1 MTVYR
6 SLSPQQRPAW
16 SDVTGAGTF
25 SVGRDGRFDRHHHEC
40 HEYWM
45 IYAGSALIS
54 VDDREY
60 AVSAGDIVCI
70 EKDTDHDV
78 LEVYEPLEGSGWRVL
93 LHRADARAICIGR
106 QSKLEA
112 TACPA
117 GTRLHP
123 ASYRAGRRHN
133 PHASV
138 HPDWDGGLGPVL
150 VRSSPTQAG
159 GRRQDRARCCRGC
172 RPKPA

>member
-60 AVSAGDIVCI
+60 AVSAGDLVCI

-78 LEVYEPLEGSGWRVL
+78 LEVYEPLEGFWLEGPTPSGGRTGH
-93 LHRADARAICIGR
+93 LHRSPEQARGHHVPGRDAPPPGFIQGRA
-106 QSKLEA
+106 A
-112 TACPA
+112 T
-117 GTRLHP
+117 
-123 ASYRAGRRHN
+123 
-133 PHASV
+133 
-138 HPDWDGGLGPVL
+138 
-150 VRSSPTQAG
+150 
-159 GRRQDRARCCRGC
+159 
-172 RPKPA
+172 